1 MPWVGG
7 CQIPSKVAH
16 LDSVKSINLVARFA
30 LELCAIAAFAYW
42 GYQIGESTATSIL
55 YGVAAPVA
63 MIVVWGA
70 FVAPKARY
78 SLPKTA
84 KWILGLAILLLAA
97 IALADAGSPPLAV
110 VLGIASTINAA
121 LMAVWDQ

>member
-1 MPWVGG
+1 
-7 CQIPSKVAH
+7 
-16 LDSVKSINLVARFA
+16 LDSVKSINLAARFA

-42 GYQIGESTATSIL
+42 GYQIGDNTATSIVF
-55 YGVAAPVA
+55 GVAAPIA

-78 SLPKTA
+78 SLPKAA
-84 KWILGLAILLLAA
+84 KWMLGLGILLLAA
-97 IALADAGSPPLAV
+97 IALADAGNTTLAV
-110 VLGIASTINAA
+110 VLGVASTINAA